1 MRWMVLPTLL
11 VLLQL
16 WAATISWVQQA
27 VRVVAASATDGHA
40 RLVVDARDTA
50 ASSLPPQSF
59 SVTADGRSQPARAG
73 PLLSDRLTAALRSC
87 YLLTLP
93 VPGSLPRP
101 AVVGVATPNG
111 AVTADSVI
119 SAQAE
124 ARTGD
129 TLPVIIVALVLAA
142 VALPA
147 GADLIARKRR
157 RAPAQPPPHQE
168 PETPRYAPQPAATA
182 SPDQP
187 THRAWNVPGRGEPV
201 IDRQPL
207 LAAIGRTLREGR
219 PVVLAP
225 GGGRAGAGVTTAMI
239 EFAHRNREDY
249 DIVWW
254 IAAQHPQLVV
264 EQMAQLAEAIGL
276 AAPTD
281 TAGQPTPGLLEALGK
296 RGRWLLVFDDAESRH
311 QLARF
316 LPTGSGHVLV
326 ASNDPTW
333 RDQAAPLVVPP
344 FTPNQSVQLLRARH
358 TGLGPDEA
366 ARVAALLEDLP
377 LTVDTGVAGHQRAKK
392 RAMSHA
398 RSLQPWYPRR
408 STKDGT
414 EAGGR
419 ATAQRI
425 E

>member
-1 MRWMVLPTLL
+1 MVLPTLL

-219 PVVLAP
+219 PVVLTP
-225 GGGRAGAGVTTAMI
+225 GGRAGVGVTIAMI